1 MRSDAIP
8 VKTTAGTREITRHEQ
23 PLSCRARAM
32 LIAICGDLTVQQLRQ
47 RFNDIIDADHVLD
60 DLHQLGLIEFT
71 QHDDHALREDATSE
85 QLARA
90 LMAEV
95 ATVAPGLNSYLFTLR
110 MRACES
116 REQLCSLLPSY
127 HELLAG
133 AVGETY
139 ALKQSARVGLLLASP

>member
-8 VKTTAGTREITRHEQ
+8 VKTAAGTREVTRHEQ

-32 LIAICGDLTVQQLRQ
+32 LIAIFGDLTVQELRQ
-47 RFNDIIDADHVLD
+47 RFNDIIDADQVLD
-60 DLHQLGLIEFT
+60 ELHQLGLIEFT
-71 QHDDHALREDATSE
+71 QRDGLVREGVTSE
-85 QLARA
+85 QLART

-95 ATVAPGLNSYLFTLR
+95 ATVAPGMNSYLFTLR

-116 REQLCSLLPSY
+116 REQLCGLLPSY

>member
-8 VKTTAGTREITRHEQ
+8 VKTAAGTREVTRHEQ

-32 LIAICGDLTVQQLRQ
+32 LIAIFGDLTVLELRQ
-47 RFNDIIDADHVLD
+47 RFDDIIDADQVLD
-60 DLHQLGLIEFT
+60 ELHQLGLIEFT
-71 QHDDHALREDATSE
+71 GRDRPPEGVTSE
-85 QLARA
+85 QMART

-116 REQLCSLLPSY
+116 REQLCGLLPSY

>member
-8 VKTTAGTREITRHEQ
+8 VKTAAGTREITRHEQ
-23 PLSCRARAM
+23 SLSCRARAM
-32 LIAICGDLTVQQLRQ
+32 LIAICGDLTVQELRE

-60 DLHQLGLIEFT
+60 ELHQSGLVEFV
-71 QHDDHALREDATSE
+71 QHGGHVPEGPTSE
-85 QLARA
+85 QMART

-110 MRACES
+110 MRACAS
-116 REQLCSLLPSY
+116 REELCDLLPSY

>member
-8 VKTTAGTREITRHEQ
+8 VKTAAGTREVTRHEQ

-32 LIAICGDLTVQQLRQ
+32 LIAIFGDLTVQELRQ
-47 RFNDIIDADHVLD
+47 RFDDIIDADQVLD
-60 DLHQLGLIEFT
+60 ELHQLGLIEFT
-71 QHDDHALREDATSE
+71 ERDRPPEGVTSE
-85 QLARA
+85 QMART

-116 REQLCSLLPSY
+116 REQLCGLLPSY

>member
-8 VKTTAGTREITRHEQ
+8 VKTAAGTREITRHEQ

-32 LIAICGDLTVQQLRQ
+32 LIAIFGDLTVQELRE
-47 RFNDIIDADHVLD
+47 RFDDIIDADQVLD
-60 DLHQLGLIEFT
+60 ELHQLGLIEFAD
-71 QHDDHALREDATSE
+71 QDRPPEGVTSE
-85 QLARA
+85 QLART

-95 ATVAPGLNSYLFTLR
+95 ATVAPGLNSYLFTLQ

-116 REQLCSLLPSY
+116 REELCDLLPSY
-127 HELLAG
+127 HELLAS

>member
-8 VKTTAGTREITRHEQ
+8 VKTAAGTREVTRHEQ

-32 LIAICGDLTVQQLRQ
+32 LIAIFGDLTVQELRQ
-47 RFNDIIDADHVLD
+47 RFDDIIDADQVLD
-60 DLHQLGLIEFT
+60 ELHQLGLIEFT
-71 QHDDHALREDATSE
+71 KRDRPPEGVTSE
-85 QLARA
+85 QMART

-116 REQLCSLLPSY
+116 REQLCGLLPSY

>member
-8 VKTTAGTREITRHEQ
+8 VKTAAGAREVTRHEQ

-32 LIAICGDLTVQQLRQ
+32 LIAIFGDLTVQELRQ
-47 RFNDIIDADHVLD
+47 RFDDIIDADQVLD
-60 DLHQLGLIEFT
+60 ELHQLGLIEFT
-71 QHDDHALREDATSE
+71 KRDRPPEGVTSE
-85 QLARA
+85 QMART

-116 REQLCSLLPSY
+116 REQLCGLLPSY

>member
-8 VKTTAGTREITRHEQ
+8 VKTAAGTREVTRHEQ

-32 LIAICGDLTVQQLRQ
+32 LIAIFGDLTVQELRQ
-47 RFNDIIDADHVLD
+47 RFDDIIDADHVLEE
-60 DLHQLGLIEFT
+60 LHQLGLIEFT
-71 QHDDHALREDATSE
+71 QHDGHASEAATSE
-85 QLARA
+85 QLART

-95 ATVAPGLNSYLFTLR
+95 ANVAPGLNSYLFTLQ

-116 REQLCSLLPSY
+116 REQLCDLLPSY

>member
-8 VKTTAGTREITRHEQ
+8 VKTVAGTREVTRHEQ

-32 LIAICGDLTVQQLRQ
+32 LIAIFGDLTVQELRE
-47 RFNDIIDADHVLD
+47 RFDDIIDADQVLD
-60 DLHQLGLIEFT
+60 ELHQLGLIEFT
-71 QHDDHALREDATSE
+71 ERDRPPEGVTSE
-85 QLARA
+85 QMART

-116 REQLCSLLPSY
+116 REQLCGLLPSY

>member
-8 VKTTAGTREITRHEQ
+8 VKTAAGRREITQHEQ
-23 PLSCRARAM
+23 SLSCRARAM
-32 LIAICGDLTVQQLRQ
+32 LIAICGDLTVQELRE

-60 DLHQLGLIEFT
+60 ELQQFGLIEFR
-71 QHDDHALREDATSE
+71 HCNGAPVGATSE
-85 QLARA
+85 QQARR

-95 ATVAPGLNSYLFTLR
+95 VTVAPGLNSYLFTLR
-110 MRACES
+110 MRACDS

-127 HELLAG
+127 HDLLAD

-139 ALKQSARVGLLLASP
+139 ALKQSARVGMLLASP